1 MKDLQSPGLIY
12 LKAFLF
18 LALGLAGAVL
28 LWLESPALKTVL
40 LLALAIWSFCRA
52 YYFAFYVVEHYL
64 DPGFRYSGLW
74 SFVRYLLTKKRGQ

>member
-74 SFVRYLLTKKRGQ
+74 SFVRYLLTKKRSQ